1 MLPTKKIP
9 SRPMRA
15 ARSAF
20 TLIELLLVMVILAI
34 LAAVVVPRFASRSQ
48 QAKQTAAISD
58 ISNLKTAL
66 DAFEVDTG
74 SYPQSLDQLV
84 TNSGNVTGWHGPY
97 IEKLPNDPWKNAYI
111 YHPPS
116 GDGGTYSILSSGPDG
131 QEGTEDDIK

>member
-1 MLPTKKIP
+1 MLRATRI
-9 SRPMRA
+9 SNRPMRA

-48 QAKQTAAISD
+48 QAKNTAAISD

-84 TNSGNVTGWHGPY
+84 TNSGNATGWHGPY

-116 GDGGTYSILSSGPDG
+116 GDNSTYTILSAGPDG